1 VWPWDHAAVAYL
13 LVSALYRLGWD
24 RVPSRRAGI
33 VAVVTGVLPDLIDK
47 PLSWGLGVL
56 PTGRSLGHS
65 LLVAVPSLAL
75 LVALGIAFGYRRGT
89 VAFGVAYLSHLA
101 GDVAYPFFVDGDLR
115 AGFLLWPLIPAP
127 SSDAGAGVSHVA
139 ELVADFLVVL
149 ASPGGLLYLGVD
161 ALLLGTAAAVWWFDW
176 RAGAEGSADGAGLAN
191 DE

>member
-1 VWPWDHAAVAYL
+1 MWPWDHAAVAYL
-13 LVSALYRLGWD
+13 LVSALYRLGWG
-24 RVPSRRAGI
+24 RVPSRRVGI
-33 VAVVTGVLPDLIDK
+33 VAVVAGILPDLIDK

-65 LLVAVPSLAL
+65 LLVAVPLLAL
-75 LVALGIAFGYRRGT
+75 LLALGVVFGYRRGT

-101 GDVAYPFFVDGDLR
+101 GDVAYPLFVDGDLR

-161 ALLLGTAAAVWWFDW
+161 ALLLGTAAAVWWLDW
-176 RAGAEGSADGAGLAN
+176 RAGAE
-191 DE
+191 